1 MTTLTTHSAPPP
13 ARTPSRIHGTGD
25 IVFHALTVAFASLI
39 LVVMAGIFISLING
53 SWLSV
58 AKFKLGFLWGMEW
71 NPVTEQFGAAATIFG
86 SLVSTLIAMVIA
98 VPVSAAI
105 AGFLVDLAPPRIG
118 KIVGYGIELLAAI
131 PSIIYGMWGLFSF
144 APFMAAYVQPA
155 LGKTLGFL
163 PLFKGPPI
171 GIGMLSAGIILALM
185 VLPFISAVMR
195 DVLTMVPPV
204 VKESAY
210 GMGSTAWEVARRVS
224 YPYAIEGLVGA
235 TFLGLARAIGETMAV
250 TFVIG
255 NNHGISASLFAA
267 SATIPST
274 LANEFTEATTPLY
287 LSALVELG
295 LVLFAITFVIQIF
308 AHLWLRRLAKSS
320 GRDR

>member
-1 MTTLTTHSAPPP
+1 MTTLIAQTAPAAAP
-13 ARTPSRIHGTGD
+13 ARKHGTGD
-25 IVFHALTVAFASLI
+25 IVFHALAVAFASLV
-39 LVVMAGIFISLING
+39 LLSMLGIFVSLVDS
-53 SWLSV
+53 SWLAV
-58 AKFKLGFLWGMEW
+58 KQFQFGFLWSQEW

-86 SLVSTLIAMVIA
+86 SLVSTLIAMVLA
-98 VPVSAAI
+98 VPLSAAI
-105 AGFLVDLAPPRIG
+105 AGFLVDLAPPRVG
-118 KIVGYGIELLAAI
+118 RLVGYGIELLAAI

-144 APFMAAYVQPA
+144 APFMARYVQPP
-155 LGKTLGFL
+155 LQSVFGFL

-195 DVLTMVPPV
+195 DVLFMVPPV
-204 VKESAY
+204 LKESAY
-210 GMGSTAWEVARRVS
+210 GMGSTAWEVAHRVTF
-224 YPYAIEGLVGA
+224 PYAVEGLVGA
-235 TFLGLARAIGETMAV
+235 AFLGLARAIGETMAV

-255 NNHGISASLFAA
+255 NNHGIAASLFAP

-295 LVLFAITFVIQIF
+295 LVLFVITFLIQVL
-308 AHLWLRRLAKSS
+308 ADLWLRRLAKSS
-320 GRDR
+320 GRER

>member
-1 MTTLTTHSAPPP
+1 MTTLTTQTVPAP
-13 ARTPSRIHGTGD
+13 TPKRKHGTGD
-25 IVFHALTVAFASLI
+25 IVFRALAVGFASLV
-39 LVVMAGIFISLING
+39 LLCMLGIFVSLVDS
-53 SWLSV
+53 SWLSL
-58 AKFKLGFLWGMEW
+58 KTFQFGFLWSQEW
-71 NPVTEQFGAAATIFG
+71 NPVTERFGAAATIFG
-86 SLVSTLIAMVIA
+86 SLVSTLIALLIA

-105 AGFLVDLAPPRIG
+105 AGFLVDLAPPRLG
-118 KIVGYGIELLAAI
+118 KVVGYGIELLAAI

-144 APFMAAYVQPA
+144 APFMAKYVQPPLQA
-155 LGKTLGFL
+155 AFGFL
-163 PLFKGPPI
+163 PFFQGPPI

-185 VLPFISAVMR
+185 VLPFVSAVMR
-195 DVLTMVPPV
+195 DVLFMVPPV
-204 VKESAY
+204 LKESAY
-210 GMGSTAWEVARRVS
+210 GMGSTAWEVARRVTF
-224 YPYAIEGLVGA
+224 PYAVEGLVGA

-255 NNHGISASLFAA
+255 NNHGIAASLFAP

-295 LVLFAITFVIQIF
+295 LVLFVITFFIQVL

>member
-1 MTTLTTHSAPPP
+1 MTTITTQTAP
-13 ARTPSRIHGTGD
+13 ALRRRHGIGD
-25 IVFHALTVAFASLI
+25 IVFRALSVGFAG
-39 LVVMAGIFISLING
+39 LVLLAMLGIFVSLWNS
-53 SWLSV
+53 SWLSL
-58 AKFKLGFLWGMEW
+58 KTFGFDFLWSQEW
-71 NPVTEQFGAAATIFG
+71 NPVTEKFGAAATIFG
-86 SLVSTLIAMVIA
+86 SIVSTLIAMVIA
-98 VPVSAAI
+98 VPLGAAI
-105 AGFLVDLAPPRIG
+105 AGFLVDLAPPRVG

-144 APFMAAYVQPA
+144 APFMAKYIQPPLQA
-155 LGKTLGFL
+155 VFGSL

-171 GIGMLSAGIILALM
+171 GIGMLSAGMILALM
-185 VLPFISAVMR
+185 VLPFVSAVMR
-195 DVLTMVPPV
+195 DVLHMVPPV
-204 VKESAY
+204 LKESAY
-210 GMGSTAWEVARRVS
+210 GMGSTTWEVARLVTF
-224 YPYAIEGLVGA
+224 PYAVEGLVGA

-295 LVLFAITFVIQIF
+295 LVLFLITFIIQVL
-308 AHLWLRRLAKSS
+308 AQLWLRRLAKSS